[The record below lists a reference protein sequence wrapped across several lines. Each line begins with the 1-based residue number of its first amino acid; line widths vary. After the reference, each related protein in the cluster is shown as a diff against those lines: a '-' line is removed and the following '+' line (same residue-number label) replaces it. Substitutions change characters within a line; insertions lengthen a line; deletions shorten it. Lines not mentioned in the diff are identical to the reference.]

1 MGNGD
6 IGKFKPVILIVD
18 DVSANR
24 FALRQL
30 LKTIDAELI
39 EASSGEEA
47 LLKSIEIDNL
57 ALILLDVQMPIMD
70 GYETAELLRE
80 EEQTLHIPIIF
91 VTAVHRDEQHILKG
105 YSSGAIDYITKPIQ
119 PDILA
124 AKISLFMELW
134 RLRFGLEREI
144 INRNKLEDKNKFLAD
159 HDMLTGLP
167 NRRRLYLEIERAAAR
182 SHRENNEFAL
192 LFIDLDGFKSVND
205 TLGHKVGDAVLIQI
219 AERFC
224 ALVRKTDTVTRF
236 GGDEFVILLTEISE
250 SQFLIGRI
258 MEVLEVA
265 RQPILIGNEE
275 IILSVSVGVCI
286 YPNQIDDYDK
296 LIDYADIAMYKSK
309 ELGKNT
315 FSFFS
320 SDMDQAAHR
329 RLAVEK
335 QLRYARKR
343 NEFSIHFQPVVNCST
358 GKPVGVEALLRWTNS
373 ELGSIPPDYFIP
385 IAESS
390 GLIHELGAWVF
401 EQSIEKM
408 NEINKQLQPLPITL
422 KVAVNASTLQFKNST
437 WFKTVEKA
445 IKAKRI
451 APEDIEIEI
460 TEGLLLEDSS
470 EVNKQLS
477 DIRTLGISLSVDDFG
492 TGYSA
497 LSYLKRCPINT
508 VKIDRSFV
516 KGIPDDKEDMVLIH
530 AIIAMAHGLGLSVIA
545 EGIETQEQWDFLREE
560 GCDFAQGYF
569 FSKPLP
575 AKELELWLKEQFSN
589 ESLKVSRSQL

>member
-1 MGNGD
+1 MGKRT
-6 IGKFKPVILIVD
+6 IEKFKPSILIVD

-30 LKTIDAELI
+30 LKSIDADLI

-47 LLKSIEIDNL
+47 LVKAIGLNNL

-119 PDILA
+119 PSILA

-144 INRNKLEDKNKFLAD
+144 FNRNKLEDKNKFLAD
-159 HDMLTGLP
+159 HDMLTSLP
-167 NRRRLYLEIERAAAR
+167 NRRRLFLEIERAASR
-182 SHRENNEFAL
+182 SDRDKSEFAL

-205 TLGHKVGDAVLIQI
+205 TLGHKIGDAVLIEI
-219 AERFC
+219 ANRFSE
-224 ALVRKTDTVTRF
+224 LVRKTDTVARF
-236 GGDEFVILLTEISE
+236 GGDEFVILLTDISD
-250 SQFLIGRI
+250 SQFLISRI
-258 MEVLEVA
+258 TEILDIA
-265 RQPILIGNEE
+265 RKPIFIANEE
-275 IILSVSVGVCI
+275 ISLSVSVGVCI
-286 YPNQIDDYDK
+286 YPDQIDDADK
-296 LIDYADIAMYKSK
+296 LVDYADIAMYKSK

-320 SDMDQAAHR
+320 NDMDQAAHR

-335 QLRYARKR
+335 QLRHARKK
-343 NEFSIHFQPVVNCST
+343 NEFSVNYQPVVNCNT
-358 GKPVGVEALLRWTNS
+358 GQPVGVEALLRWTNS

-401 EQSIEKM
+401 EQSIETIT
-408 NEINKQLQPLPITL
+408 EINKRLPMTL
-422 KVAVNASTLQFKNST
+422 KVAVNASTLQFKNSL
-437 WFKTVEKA
+437 WFKTIEKA
-445 IKAKRI
+445 IKTKKI

-470 EVNKQLS
+470 EINDQLS
-477 DIRTLGISLSVDDFG
+477 AIRALGISLSVDDFG

-516 KGIPDDKEDMVLIH
+516 KGIPEDREDMVLIH
-530 AIIAMAHGLGLSVIA
+530 AIIAMAHGLGLVVIA
-545 EGIETQEQWDFLREE
+545 EGIETQEQWDFLKSED
-560 GCDFAQGYF
+560 CDFAQGYF

-575 AKELELWLKEQFSN
+575 AQELETWLDK
-589 ESLKVSRSQL
+589 SLVASG

>member
-1 MGNGD
+1 MGKGV
-6 IGKFKPVILIVD
+6 IEKFKPAILIVD
-18 DVSANR
+18 DISANR

-30 LKTIDAELI
+30 LKSMNADII

-47 LLKSIEIDNL
+47 LVKAIELDNL

-105 YSSGAIDYITKPIQ
+105 YFSGAIDYITKPIQ

-167 NRRRLYLEIERAAAR
+167 NRRKLFLEIERAAAR
-182 SHRENNEFAL
+182 ADREKNEFAL

-205 TLGHKVGDAVLIQI
+205 TLGHRIGDLVLIQI
-219 AERFC
+219 ANRFSD
-224 ALVRKTDTVTRF
+224 LVRKTDTVARF
-236 GGDEFVILLTEISE
+236 GGDEFVILLTDITD

-258 MEVLEVA
+258 TEALEVA
-265 RQPILIGNEE
+265 RKPIFIENEE
-275 IILSVSVGVCI
+275 IVLSVSVGVCI
-286 YPNQIDDYDK
+286 YPNQIDDPNK
-296 LIDYADIAMYKSK
+296 LVDYADIAMYKSK

-335 QLRYARKR
+335 QLRHASKK
-343 NEFSIHFQPVVNCST
+343 NEFSVYYQPVVKCDT

-401 EQSIEKM
+401 EQSIGTI
-408 NEINKQLQPLPITL
+408 NEINKKLPSLPMTL
-422 KVAVNASTLQFKNST
+422 KVAVNASTLQFKNSL
-437 WFKTVEKA
+437 WFKTLQKA
-445 IKAKRI
+445 IKTKKI

-470 EVNKQLS
+470 EINNQLS
-477 DIRTLGISLSVDDFG
+477 DIRALGISLSVDDFG

-516 KGIPDDKEDMVLIH
+516 KGIPEDKEDMVLIH
-530 AIIAMAHGLGLSVIA
+530 AIIAMAHGLGLVVIA
-545 EGIETQEQWDFLREE
+545 EGIETQEQWDFLKSED
-560 GCDFAQGYF
+560 CDFAQGYF

-575 AKELELWLKEQFSN
+575 QQDLETWLGKQFSD
-589 ESLKVSRSQL
+589 

>member
-1 MGNGD
+1 MSKRV
-6 IGKFKPVILIVD
+6 IEQFRPTILIVD

-24 FALRQL
+24 FSLKQL
-30 LKTIDAELI
+30 LKSIDADLI

-47 LLKSIEIDNL
+47 LLKAIELDNL
-57 ALILLDVQMPIMD
+57 ALILLDVQMPTMD

-105 YSSGAIDYITKPIQ
+105 YFSGAIDYITKPIQ

-144 INRNKLEDKNKFLAD
+144 LNRNKLEDKNKFLAD
-159 HDMLTGLP
+159 HDMLTSLP
-167 NRRRLYLEIERAAAR
+167 NRRRLFIEIERAAAR
-182 SHRENNEFAL
+182 ADREKNEFAL

-205 TLGHKVGDAVLIQI
+205 TLGHKVGDSVLIQI
-219 AERFC
+219 AHRFNE
-224 ALVRKTDTVTRF
+224 LVRKTDTVARF
-236 GGDEFVILLTEISE
+236 GGDEFVILFTDISD

-258 MEVLEVA
+258 TEVLELA
-265 RQPILIGNEE
+265 RKPIFIENEE
-275 IILSVSVGVCI
+275 ISLSVSIGVCI
-286 YPNQIDDYDK
+286 YPDQIDNADK
-296 LIDYADIAMYKSK
+296 LVDYADIAMYKSK

-320 SDMDQAAHR
+320 NEMDQAAHH
-329 RLAVEK
+329 RLTVEK
-335 QLRYARKR
+335 QLRHARKK
-343 NEFSIHFQPVVNCST
+343 NEFSVHYQPVVNCMT
-358 GKPVGVEALLRWTNS
+358 GKPVGVEALIRWTNS

-401 EQSIEKM
+401 EQSIETITGLNDRM
-408 NEINKQLQPLPITL
+408 PFLPMTL
-422 KVAVNASTLQFKNST
+422 KVAVNASTLQFKNSL
-437 WFKTVEKA
+437 WFKTLLNA
-445 IKAKRI
+445 IKTKRI
-451 APEDIEIEI
+451 AAKDIEIEI

-470 EVNKQLS
+470 EINSQLS
-477 DIRTLGISLSVDDFG
+477 KIRELGISLSVDDFG

-508 VKIDRSFV
+508 VKIDKSFV
-516 KGIPDDKEDMVLIH
+516 KGIPEDREDMVLIH
-530 AIIAMAHGLGLSVIA
+530 AIIAMAHGLGLVVIA
-545 EGIETQEQWDFLREE
+545 EGIETQEQWDFLKSEN
-560 GCDFAQGYF
+560 CDFAQGYF

-575 AKELELWLKEQFSN
+575 APELETWLNNQFSD
-589 ESLKVSRSQL
+589 K

>member
-1 MGNGD
+1 MGKR
-6 IGKFKPVILIVD
+6 IIEKFKPSILIVD

-30 LKTIDAELI
+30 LKSIDADLI

-47 LLKSIEIDNL
+47 LVKAIGLDNL

-119 PDILA
+119 PSILA

-144 INRNKLEDKNKFLAD
+144 FNRNKLEDKNKFLAD
-159 HDMLTGLP
+159 HDMLTSLP
-167 NRRRLYLEIERAAAR
+167 NRRRLFLEIERAASRADR
-182 SHRENNEFAL
+182 DKNEFAV

-205 TLGHKVGDAVLIQI
+205 TLGHKIGDAVLIQI
-219 AERFC
+219 ANRFND
-224 ALVRKTDTVTRF
+224 LVRKTDTVARF
-236 GGDEFVILLTEISE
+236 GGDEFVILLTDISD
-250 SQFLIGRI
+250 SQFLISRI
-258 MEVLEVA
+258 TEILEIA
-265 RQPILIGNEE
+265 RKPIFIENEE
-275 IILSVSVGVCI
+275 ISLSVSVGVCI
-286 YPNQIDDYDK
+286 YPDQINDADK

-320 SDMDQAAHR
+320 NDMDQAAHR

-335 QLRYARKR
+335 QLRHARKK
-343 NEFSIHFQPVVNCST
+343 NEFSVHYQPVVNCNT

-373 ELGSIPPDYFIP
+373 DLGSIPPDYFIP

-401 EQSIEKM
+401 EQSIETIT
-408 NEINKQLQPLPITL
+408 EINKKIPSLPMTL
-422 KVAVNASTLQFKNST
+422 KVAVNASTLQFKNSL
-437 WFKTVEKA
+437 WFKTIQKA
-445 IKAKRI
+445 IKTKKI

-470 EVNKQLS
+470 EINNQLS
-477 DIRTLGISLSVDDFG
+477 EIRALGISLSVDDFG

-516 KGIPDDKEDMVLIH
+516 KGIPEDREDMVLIH
-530 AIIAMAHGLGLSVIA
+530 AIIAMAHGLGLVVIA
-545 EGIETQEQWDFLREE
+545 EGIETQEQWDFLKSED
-560 GCDFAQGYF
+560 CDFAQGYF

-575 AKELELWLKEQFSN
+575 PQELETWL
-589 ESLKVSRSQL
+589 ESSVVASS

>member
-1 MGNGD
+1 MELDLMGKRV
-6 IGKFKPVILIVD
+6 IEKFRPAILIVD
-18 DVSANR
+18 DISANR

-30 LKTIDAELI
+30 LKSMNAELI

-47 LLKSIEIDNL
+47 LVKAIELDNL

-144 INRNKLEDKNKFLAD
+144 ITRNKLEDKNKFLAD
-159 HDMLTGLP
+159 HDMLTSLP
-167 NRRRLYLEIERAAAR
+167 NRRRLFLEIERAASR
-182 SHRENNEFAL
+182 SDRDKNEFAL

-205 TLGHKVGDAVLIQI
+205 TLGHKVGDGVLIQI
-219 AERFC
+219 ANRFSE
-224 ALVRKTDTVTRF
+224 LVRKTDTVARF
-236 GGDEFVILLTEISE
+236 GGDEFVILLTDISD

-258 MEVLEVA
+258 TEVLEVA
-265 RQPILIGNEE
+265 RKPIIIENEE
-275 IILSVSVGVCI
+275 IVLSVSVGVCI
-286 YPNQIDDYDK
+286 YPNQIDDADK
-296 LIDYADIAMYKSK
+296 LVDYADIAMYKSK

-320 SDMDQAAHR
+320 NDMDQAAHR

-335 QLRYARKR
+335 QLRHASKK
-343 NEFSIHFQPVVNCST
+343 NEFSVNYQPVVNCKT
-358 GKPVGVEALLRWTNS
+358 GKPIGVEALLRWTNS

-401 EQSIEKM
+401 EQSIETI
-408 NEINKQLQPLPITL
+408 NEIKKRIPSLPMSL
-422 KVAVNASTLQFKNST
+422 KVAVNASTLQFKNSL
-437 WFKTVEKA
+437 WFKTLQKA
-445 IKAKRI
+445 IKTKKI

-470 EVNKQLS
+470 EINNQLS
-477 DIRTLGISLSVDDFG
+477 EIRALGISLSVDDFG

-516 KGIPDDKEDMVLIH
+516 KGIPEDKEDMVLIH
-530 AIIAMAHGLGLSVIA
+530 AIIAMAHGLGLVVIA
-545 EGIETQEQWDFLREE
+545 EGIETQEQWDFLKDED
-560 GCDFAQGYF
+560 CDFAQGYF

-575 AKELELWLKEQFSN
+575 APELETWLTQQCN
-589 ESLKVSRSQL
+589 TQ

>member
-1 MGNGD
+1 MGKSTLE
-6 IGKFKPVILIVD
+6 KFKPSILIVD

-30 LKTIDAELI
+30 LKSIDADLI

-47 LLKSIEIDNL
+47 LVKAIELDNL

-105 YSSGAIDYITKPIQ
+105 YFSGAIDYITKPIQ
-119 PDILA
+119 PEILA

-144 INRNKLEDKNKFLAD
+144 FNRNKLEDKNKFLAD
-159 HDMLTGLP
+159 HDMLTSLP
-167 NRRRLYLEIERAAAR
+167 NRRSLFLEIERAAAR
-182 SHRENNEFAL
+182 SDRDNHEFAL

-205 TLGHKVGDAVLIQI
+205 TLGHKVGDEVLIQI
-219 AERFC
+219 ANRFSG
-224 ALVRKTDTVTRF
+224 LVRKTDTVARF
-236 GGDEFVILLTEISE
+236 GGDEFVILLTDISN
-250 SQFLIGRI
+250 SQFLISRI
-258 MEVLEVA
+258 TEVLEIA
-265 RQPILIGNEE
+265 RKPIFIKNEE
-275 IILSVSVGVCI
+275 ISLSVSVGVCI
-286 YPNQIDDYDK
+286 YPDQIDDVDK
-296 LIDYADIAMYKSK
+296 LVDYADIAMYKSK

-320 SDMDQAAHR
+320 NDMDQAAHR
-329 RLAVEK
+329 RLTVEK
-335 QLRYARKR
+335 QLRHARKK
-343 NEFSIHFQPVVNCST
+343 NEFSIHYQPVVNCNT
-358 GKPVGVEALLRWTNS
+358 GKPVGVEALLRWKNS
-373 ELGSIPPDYFIP
+373 ELGSVPPDYFIP

-401 EQSIEKM
+401 EQSIETIT
-408 NEINKQLQPLPITL
+408 EINKRMQSLPITL
-422 KVAVNASTLQFKNST
+422 KVAVNASTLQFKNSL
-437 WFKTVEKA
+437 WFKTLQKA
-445 IKAKRI
+445 IKTEKI
-451 APEDIEIEI
+451 SPENIEIEI

-470 EVNKQLS
+470 EINNQLS
-477 DIRTLGISLSVDDFG
+477 KIRALGISLSVDDFG

-516 KGIPDDKEDMVLIH
+516 KGIPEDREDMVLIH
-530 AIIAMAHGLGLSVIA
+530 AIIAMAHGLGLVVIA
-545 EGIETQEQWDFLREE
+545 EGIETQEQWDFLKSEN
-560 GCDFAQGYF
+560 CDFAQGYF

-575 AKELELWLKEQFSN
+575 SQELETWLDKQFSG
-589 ESLKVSRSQL
+589 K

>member
-1 MGNGD
+1 MGKSTID
-6 IGKFKPVILIVD
+6 QFRPSILIVD

-30 LKTIDAELI
+30 LKSIDADLI

-47 LLKSIEIDNL
+47 LVKAIELDNL
-57 ALILLDVQMPIMD
+57 ALILLDVQMPVMD

-144 INRNKLEDKNKFLAD
+144 FNRNKLEDKNKFLAD
-159 HDMLTGLP
+159 HDMLTSLP
-167 NRRRLYLEIERAAAR
+167 NRRRLFLEIKRAASR
-182 SHRENNEFAL
+182 SDRDKSEFAL

-205 TLGHKVGDAVLIQI
+205 SLGHKIGDAVLIEI
-219 AERFC
+219 ANRFSK
-224 ALVRKTDTVTRF
+224 LVRKTDTVARF
-236 GGDEFVILLTEISE
+236 GGDEFVILLTDISD
-250 SQFLIGRI
+250 SQFLISRI
-258 MEVLEVA
+258 KEVLEIA
-265 RQPILIGNEE
+265 RKPIFIENEE
-275 IILSVSVGVCI
+275 ITLSVSVGVCI
-286 YPNQIDDYDK
+286 YPAQIDDADK
-296 LIDYADIAMYKSK
+296 LVDFADIAMYKSK

-320 SDMDQAAHR
+320 TDMDQAAHR
-329 RLAVEK
+329 RLTVEK
-335 QLRYARKR
+335 QLRHARKK
-343 NEFSIHFQPVVNCST
+343 NEFSVNYQPVVNCST
-358 GKPVGVEALLRWTNS
+358 GAPVGVEALLRWTNS

-401 EQSIEKM
+401 EESIATIT
-408 NEINKQLQPLPITL
+408 EINRKLPSLPMTL
-422 KVAVNASTLQFKNST
+422 KVAVNASTLQFKNSL
-437 WFKTVEKA
+437 WFKTIENA
-445 IKAKRI
+445 IINQKI

-470 EVNKQLS
+470 EINNQLS
-477 DIRTLGISLSVDDFG
+477 AIRALGISLSVDDFG

-516 KGIPDDKEDMVLIH
+516 KGIPEDREDMVLIH
-530 AIIAMAHGLGLSVIA
+530 AIIAMAHGLGLVVIA
-545 EGIETQEQWDFLREE
+545 EGIETQEQWDFLKSED
-560 GCDFAQGYF
+560 CDFAQGYF

-575 AKELELWLKEQFSN
+575 AQELEIWLDK
-589 ESLKVSRSQL
+589 SLVASS

>member
-1 MGNGD
+1 MSKRV
-6 IGKFKPVILIVD
+6 IGKFKPAILIVD

-47 LLKSIEIDNL
+47 LLKAIELDNL

-70 GYETAELLRE
+70 GYEAAELLRE

-105 YSSGAIDYITKPIQ
+105 YASGAIDYITKPIQ

-144 INRNKLEDKNKFLAD
+144 LKRNQLEDKNKFLAD

-182 SHRENNEFAL
+182 SDREQNEFAL

-219 AERFC
+219 AERFD

-236 GGDEFVILLTEISE
+236 GGDEFVILLTDISD

-258 MEVLEVA
+258 TEVLTVA
-265 RQPILIGNEE
+265 RKPIIIENEE

-286 YPNQIDDYDK
+286 YPNQIDDPDK

-335 QLRYARKR
+335 QLRHASKK
-343 NEFSIHFQPVVNCST
+343 NEFTVHFQPVVNCDT
-358 GKPVGVEALLRWTNS
+358 GKPVGAEALLRWTNS

-408 NEINKQLQPLPITL
+408 NEINKRLPSLPITL
-422 KVAVNASTLQFKNST
+422 KVAVNASTLQFKNAT
-437 WFKTVEKA
+437 WFKTVRNA
-445 IKAKRI
+445 IESKKI
-451 APEDIEIEI
+451 APQDIEIEI
-460 TEGLLLEDSS
+460 TEGLLLEGSS
-470 EVNKQLS
+470 EVNNQLT
-477 DIRTLGISLSVDDFG
+477 DIKELGISLSVDDFG

-516 KGIPDDKEDMVLIH
+516 TGIPDDKEDMVLIH

-545 EGIETQEQWDFLREE
+545 EGIETQEQWEFLKDE
-560 GCDFAQGYF
+560 GCDFAQGYL

-575 AKELELWLKEQFSN
+575 PKELEIWLSEQFSN
-589 ESLKVSRSQL
+589 E

>member
-1 MGNGD
+1 MGKRN
-6 IGKFKPVILIVD
+6 INNFKPTILIVD
-18 DVSANR
+18 DIAANR

-30 LKTIDAELI
+30 LKAIDAELI

-47 LLKSIEIDNL
+47 LLKAIELDNL

-134 RLRFGLEREI
+134 RLRYGLEKEI
-144 INRNKLEDKNKFLAD
+144 THRNKLEDKNRFLAD

-167 NRRRLYLEIERAAAR
+167 NRRRLFLEIERAVNR
-182 SHRENNEFAL
+182 SDRDKNEFAL

-219 AERFC
+219 AERFNK
-224 ALVRKTDTVTRF
+224 LVRKTDTVARF
-236 GGDEFVILLTEISE
+236 GGDEFVILLTDISD

-258 MEVLEVA
+258 MDVLKVG
-265 RQPILIGNEE
+265 RQPIMIGNEE
-275 IILSVSVGVCI
+275 IILSVSIGVCI
-286 YPNQIDDYDK
+286 YPNQIDDPDK
-296 LIDYADIAMYKSK
+296 LVDYADIAMYKSK

-335 QLRYARKR
+335 QLRHASKK
-343 NEFSIHFQPVVNCST
+343 NEFSIHYQPVVNCST
-358 GKPVGVEALLRWTNS
+358 GKAVGVEALLRWTNS
-373 ELGSIPPDYFIP
+373 ELGNVPPDYFIP
-385 IAESS
+385 IAEST

-401 EQSIEKM
+401 EQAIEDI
-408 NEINKQLQPLPITL
+408 NEINERLPSLPMTL
-422 KVAVNASTLQFKNST
+422 KVAVNASTLQFKNSL
-437 WFKTVEKA
+437 WFKTVQKA
-445 IKAKRI
+445 IKTKKI
-451 APEDIEIEI
+451 APENIEIEI
-460 TEGLLLEDSS
+460 TEGLLLEDSCDI
-470 EVNKQLS
+470 NNQLS
-477 DIRTLGISLSVDDFG
+477 DIRALGISLSVDDFG

-508 VKIDRSFV
+508 VKIDRSFI
-516 KGIPDDKEDMVLIH
+516 KGIPEDKEDMVLIH
-530 AIIAMAHGLGLSVIA
+530 AIIAMAHGLGLVVVA
-545 EGIETQEQWDFLREE
+545 EGIETQAQWDFLKSEN
-560 GCDFAQGYF
+560 CDFAQGYF

-575 AKELELWLKEQFSN
+575 PQELEIWLSEQFN
-589 ESLKVSRSQL
+589 IG

>member
-1 MGNGD
+1 MSDRVIGN
-6 IGKFKPVILIVD
+6 FRPAILIVD
-18 DVSANR
+18 DISANR
-24 FALRQL
+24 FALRHL
-30 LKTIDAELI
+30 LKSIDAEII

-47 LLKSIEIDNL
+47 LLKAIELDNL

-182 SHRENNEFAL
+182 SDREKCEFAL

-205 TLGHKVGDAVLIQI
+205 TLGHKVGDAVLIKI
-219 AERFC
+219 AERFDQ
-224 ALVRKTDTVTRF
+224 LVRKTDTVTRF
-236 GGDEFVILLTEISE
+236 GGDEFVILLTDISD

-258 MEVLEVA
+258 MEVLAVA
-265 RQPILIGNEE
+265 RQPIIIENEE
-275 IILSVSVGVCI
+275 IVLSVSVGVCI
-286 YPNQIDDYDK
+286 YPNQIDDPDK

-320 SDMDQAAHR
+320 NDMDQAAHR

-335 QLRYARKR
+335 QLRHARKR
-343 NEFSIHFQPVVNCST
+343 NEFFVHFQPVVNCNT

-408 NEINKQLQPLPITL
+408 NEINKRLTSLPITL

-445 IKAKRI
+445 IRTKKI
-451 APEDIEIEI
+451 AAQDIEIEI
-460 TEGLLLEDSS
+460 TEGLLLEESS
-470 EVNKQLS
+470 EVNNQLS
-477 DIRTLGISLSVDDFG
+477 DIRSLGISLSVDDFG

-545 EGIETQEQWDFLREE
+545 EGIETQEQWDFLRDE
-560 GCDFAQGYF
+560 GCDFAQGYL

-575 AKELELWLKEQFSN
+575 PQALEVWLNEQFSN
-589 ESLKVSRSQL
+589 ELL

>member
-1 MGNGD
+1 VGLDLMGKRVTE
-6 IGKFKPVILIVD
+6 KFKPAILIVD
-18 DVSANR
+18 DIAANR

-30 LKTIDAELI
+30 LKSMNAEI
-39 EASSGEEA
+39 VEASSGEEA
-47 LLKSIEIDNL
+47 LVKAIELDNL

-134 RLRFGLEREI
+134 RLRFGLEKEI
-144 INRNKLEDKNKFLAD
+144 FNRNKLEDKNKFLAD
-159 HDMLTGLP
+159 HDMLTSLP
-167 NRRRLYLEIERAAAR
+167 NRRRLFLEIERAASR
-182 SHRENNEFAL
+182 SDREKNEFAL

-219 AERFC
+219 ANRFSE
-224 ALVRKTDTVTRF
+224 LVRKTDTVARF
-236 GGDEFVILLTEISE
+236 GGDEFVILLTDISD

-258 MEVLEVA
+258 TEVLEIA
-265 RQPILIGNEE
+265 RKPIIIENEE
-275 IILSVSVGVCI
+275 IGLSVSVGVCL
-286 YPNQIDDYDK
+286 YPNQIDDADK
-296 LIDYADIAMYKSK
+296 LVDYADIAMYKSK

-320 SDMDQAAHR
+320 NDMDQAAHR

-335 QLRYARKR
+335 QLRHASKK
-343 NEFSIHFQPVVNCST
+343 NEFSVHYQPVVNCNT
-358 GKPVGVEALLRWTNS
+358 GKPIGVEALLRWTNS
-373 ELGSIPPDYFIP
+373 ELGNIPPDYFIP

-401 EQSIEKM
+401 EQSIETI
-408 NEINKQLQPLPITL
+408 NEINKRIPSLPMSL
-422 KVAVNASTLQFKNST
+422 KVAVNASTLQFKNSL
-437 WFKTVEKA
+437 WFKTLQRA
-445 IKAKRI
+445 IKTKKI

-470 EVNKQLS
+470 EINNQLLE
-477 DIRTLGISLSVDDFG
+477 IKALGISLSVDDFG

-516 KGIPDDKEDMVLIH
+516 EGIPEDKEDMVLIH
-530 AIIAMAHGLGLSVIA
+530 AIIAMAHGLGLVVIA
-545 EGIETQEQWDFLREE
+545 EGIETQEQWEFLKSEN
-560 GCDFAQGYF
+560 CDFAQGYF

-575 AKELELWLKEQFSN
+575 AQELETWLVQQCN
-589 ESLKVSRSQL
+589 NQ